1 MAKQAATAELEALC
15 ARRGLRLTAPRR
27 RVLRIIGAS
36 TKPLGAYDIIRKMG
50 AQPPTVYRALE
61 FLTSAGLIHK
71 IQNGAAFVACTH
83 PRLNHSCFLLVCT
96 SCGKCTEQCTG
107 QPEKVLRRAAVAAGF
122 LAHHLTMEVAGICR
136 SCRKESAAG

>member
-1 MAKQAATAELEALC
+1 MPKQAAAELEVLC
-15 ARRGLRLTAPRR
+15 ARRGLRLTPPRR
-27 RVLRIIGAS
+27 RVLRIIAAS
-36 TKPLGAYDIIRKMG
+36 AKPLGAYDI
-50 AQPPTVYRALE
+50 VD
-61 FLTSAGLIHK
+61 FLLDAGLIHR

-83 PRLNHSCFLLVCT
+83 PRLDHSCFLLVCT

-136 SCRKESAAG
+136 SCRKENAAG